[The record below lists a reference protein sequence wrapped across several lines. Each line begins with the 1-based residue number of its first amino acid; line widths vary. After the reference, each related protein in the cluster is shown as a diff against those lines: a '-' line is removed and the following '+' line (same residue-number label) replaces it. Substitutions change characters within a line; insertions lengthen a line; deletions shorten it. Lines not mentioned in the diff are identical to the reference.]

1 MIETTQVSTPA
12 GMIDLGVG
20 QPQLSLLP
28 HEAMRRAGER
38 LLTGQDNACLNYGP
52 ARGNGYLRLALAE
65 FLAPRYRCRVNAE
78 NLMIS
83 AGCTQALSMIAG
95 TLAAPGDTVLVEDPT
110 YFLAHRV
117 FGDRGLGIAGVPIGP
132 RGLEP
137 DALEKAIKEHH
148 PKLLYLIPAH
158 QNPSGIT
165 LAEEYRRPIVEL
177 CERYGVTIVADEVY
191 QLLTYRGTPP
201 PPLASFVDSEAVIS
215 VGTFSKILA
224 PGLRLGWIQAS
235 ESILARLTS
244 LGVFASGGGLN
255 HFTGCL
261 VNEVLR
267 SGDQATYLDGL
278 LETFRARVDLMDR
291 LLAETLGDRVEYAK
305 PEGGYFFWLRLR
317 DGDAEELL
325 PRARAL
331 GVGYR
336 SGPLFSTCGGFRDSL
351 RLSFA
356 FYGDED
362 IKQGVHR
369 LAKAITE

>member
-1 MIETTQVSTPA
+1 
-12 GMIDLGVG
+12 MIDLGIG

-28 HEAMRRAGER
+28 HEAMRRASER

-65 FLAPRYRCRVNAE
+65 FLAPRYGCPVNAE

-117 FGDRGLGIAGVPIGP
+117 FRDRGLRIAGIPIGP
-132 RGLEP
+132 QGLEP
-137 DALEKAIKEHH
+137 DALEKAIFKAHR

-165 LAEEYRRPIVEL
+165 LAQEYRRLIVGL
-177 CERYGVTIVADEVY
+177 CERHGVTIVADEVY

-201 PPLASFVDSEAVIS
+201 PPMAAFIDSEAVIS
-215 VGTFSKILA
+215 LGTFSKILA
-224 PGLRLGWIQAS
+224 PGLRLGWIQAA
-235 ESILARLTS
+235 EPILAKLTA

-267 SGDQATYLDGL
+267 SGDQASYLEGL
-278 LETFRARVDLMDR
+278 VETFRVRVDLMDR
-291 LLAETLGDRVEYAK
+291 LLHETLGNHVQYVK
-305 PEGGYFFWLRLR
+305 PEGGYFFWLRLP
-317 DGDAEELL
+317 DGDAETLSL
-325 PRARAL
+325 RVRAL

-336 SGPLFSTCGGFRDSL
+336 SGPLFSTSGSFRDSL

-356 FYGDED
+356 FYGNED
-362 IKQGVHR
+362 LEQGVHR